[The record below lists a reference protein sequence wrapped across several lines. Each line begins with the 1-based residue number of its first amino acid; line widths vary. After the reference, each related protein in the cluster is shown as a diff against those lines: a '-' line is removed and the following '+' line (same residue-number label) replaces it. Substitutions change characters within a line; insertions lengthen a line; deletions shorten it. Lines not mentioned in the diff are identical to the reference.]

1 MFHKRPLDT
10 IRHQLPIRH
19 VSFKSRKQY
28 RTDTGTIGRKAL
40 LSGFPA
46 PRLLARARLPDA
58 QAPTPLGDPAHVTS
72 NLQPSELEIRVLTGP
87 GLSLQSP
94 ERPAR
99 ERCSHRLTFEA
110 VEFPHAYP

>member
-28 RTDTGTIGRKAL
+28 RTDTGTIGRKTL

-46 PRLLARARLPDA
+46 PPLQASAGLPEA
-58 QAPTPLGDPAHVTS
+58 QAPTPQGDPAHVTS
-72 NLQPSELEIRVLTGP
+72 NQQP
-87 GLSLQSP
+87 
-94 ERPAR
+94 
-99 ERCSHRLTFEA
+99 
-110 VEFPHAYP
+110 